1 MGTSIQKNVENNA
14 LQKEKM
20 PTMQAYIK
28 KMEGE
33 IKKALPSV
41 MTPERFTRIT
51 LSALSTN
58 PKAYMELHMGSF
70 PLEQRHR
77 TRRYSG
83 ADPQAIPHA
92 TVSPQDSSFNQ
103 LPL

>member
-58 PKAYMELHMGSF
+58 PKLCLLYTS
-70 PLEQRHR
+70 RC
-77 TRRYSG
+77 
-83 ADPQAIPHA
+83 
-92 TVSPQDSSFNQ
+92 V
-103 LPL
+103 